1 MAGAPVKETSQR
13 LSSGVKEI
21 ELANKRKQGTLALFR
36 ATTHL
41 ARARQPTHLSP
52 GLAPLTARRYS
63 NAPPA
68 FVLPPTH
75 QREPVQPNA
84 LSARCSRECLKP
96 LEVRNRR
103 GTCLPNAS
111 VRQFPSQTAISR
123 AHTHQRARRLR
134 AIGTSWKLKITRI
147 WARVCHRLGSWAMA

>member
-1 MAGAPVKETSQR
+1 MASRRSSSQTNGNR
-13 LSSGVKEI
+13 ALLLYFVLRHI
-21 ELANKRKQGTLALFR
+21 LRALDNPRTFRQGL
-36 ATTHL
+36 H
-41 ARARQPTHLSP
+41 PC
-52 GLAPLTARRYS
+52 RYS

-68 FVLPPTH
+68 FVLPPTRAQGLRQGAPEPPPAH